1 MGVRETLDKIENMVA
16 TAKTFP
22 FTGHILINDN
32 DLVHYVE
39 ELRNDLPKELEKA
52 DAIMKQREGILK
64 DAQREAEHIRK
75 EAQDQAALM
84 VEHSEIVMQSKQRG
98 KEILQQTQQ
107 QSKEMIDAA
116 KAQAQELQDNVD
128 LYANQV
134 FEQLIAH
141 VVEQTIARLLELLV
155 AAHVLDAME
164 LVEQVAMNAGIG
176 QQCLGMLGLRIL
188 LRIRANVV
196 MDKLA
201 CCIGEL
207 GVRRQIGALQVGGD
221 VDARIH

>member
-84 VEHSEIVMQSKQRG
+84 VEHS
-98 KEILQQTQQ
+98 
-107 QSKEMIDAA
+107 
-116 KAQAQELQDNVD
+116 
-128 LYANQV
+128 
-134 FEQLIAH
+134 
-141 VVEQTIARLLELLV
+141 
-155 AAHVLDAME
+155 
-164 LVEQVAMNAGIG
+164 
-176 QQCLGMLGLRIL
+176 
-188 LRIRANVV
+188 
-196 MDKLA
+196 
-201 CCIGEL
+201 
-207 GVRRQIGALQVGGD
+207 
-221 VDARIH
+221 